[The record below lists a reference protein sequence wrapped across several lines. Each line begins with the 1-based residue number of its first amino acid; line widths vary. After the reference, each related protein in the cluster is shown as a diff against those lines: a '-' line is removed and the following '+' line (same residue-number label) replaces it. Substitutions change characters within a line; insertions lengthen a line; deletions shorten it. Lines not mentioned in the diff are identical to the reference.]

1 MKKRLLLLL
10 VVALI
15 ATFFGLGLHRQLD
28 LASLK
33 AGKGQFAAWRDASP
47 LLVAGA

>member
-1 MKKRLLLLL
+1 MKKPLILL
-10 VVALI
+10 VAVAL
-15 ATFFGLGLHRQLD
+15 AAAFFALGLHRQLD

-33 AGKGQFAAWRDASP
+33 AGMAQFAAWRDASP